1 MTFMLHYEGG
11 NRAHRN
17 EDTPELFVP
26 SVTEYD
32 MEKMREIGVL
42 TPRTLLPTDSIINP
56 LVKKNNT
63 KTWADRARVEQA
75 SACVKLFT
83 HDTEFLLMVAEQ
95 EGDAHEDMLDDID
108 DLWQKDLDGQT
119 ANPFPILYGIQN
131 TPLKSTEI
139 VRITHTFKN
148 YCLGTVTD
156 GVSEVYIP
164 KAIPSAR
171 WGTVGPELYSFYL
184 MDIEWNPQGR
194 NLWRATKVYPKL
206 DTAGMLISK
215 SVVSCSLE
223 SGGDNI
229 SLGETYE
236 YEIPCIHK
244 HIGVI
249 IGKNGKNIQNLVKKV
264 YDDTWETD
272 LPEADITP
280 FGIDMA
286 RVTVT
291 LGPQC
296 LWNDNHVQ
304 KFVSHLHT

>member
-1 MTFMLHYEGG
+1 MLHYEGG
-11 NRAHRN
+11 NRTFRN

-26 SVTEYD
+26 SVTECD
-32 MEKMREIGVL
+32 MDKMREIGVL
-42 TPRTLLPTDSIINP
+42 TPRTLLPTDSTINP
-56 LVKKNNT
+56 LVKKANT
-63 KTWADRARVEQA
+63 KTWADRTRVEQA

-83 HDTEFLLMVAEQ
+83 HNTEFLLMVAEQ

-108 DLWQKDLDGQT
+108 GLWQQDLDGQT
-119 ANPFPILYGIQN
+119 ADPFPILYGIQN
-131 TPLKSTEI
+131 IPLKSTEI
-139 VRITHTFKN
+139 VRITHNKSN

-156 GVSEVYIP
+156 GASEVYIS
-164 KAIPSAR
+164 KNIPSAR
-171 WGTVGPELYSFYL
+171 WGTVGPELYSFHL
-184 MDIEWNPQGR
+184 MDLEWHPQGR

-229 SLGETYE
+229 SLGEAHV

-249 IGKNGKNIQNLVKKV
+249 IGKNGNNIQNLEKKI

-272 LPEADITP
+272 LPEVDITP
-280 FGIDMA
+280 FGVDMA

-304 KFVSHLHT
+304 KFVSHLHA

>member
-1 MTFMLHYEGG
+1 MLHYEGG
-11 NRAHRN
+11 NRTFRN

-26 SVTEYD
+26 SVTECD
-32 MEKMREIGVL
+32 MDKMREIGVL
-42 TPRTLLPTDSIINP
+42 TPRTLLPTDSTINP
-56 LVKKNNT
+56 LVKKANT

-83 HDTEFLLMVAEQ
+83 HNTEFLLMVAEQ
-95 EGDAHEDMLDDID
+95 EGDAHEDMLDEID
-108 DLWQKDLDGQT
+108 ELWQQDLDGQT
-119 ANPFPILYGIQN
+119 ADPFPILYGIQN

-139 VRITHTFKN
+139 VRITHTKSS

-156 GVSEVYIP
+156 GASEVYIS
-164 KAIPSAR
+164 KNIPSAR
-171 WGTVGPELYSFYL
+171 WGTVGPELYSFHL
-184 MDIEWNPQGR
+184 MDLEWNPHGR

-229 SLGETYE
+229 SLGEAHV

-249 IGKNGKNIQNLVKKV
+249 IGKNGNNIQNLVKKI

-272 LPEADITP
+272 LPEVDITP
-280 FGIDMA
+280 FGVDMA

-304 KFVSHLHT
+304 KFVSRLHT

>member
-1 MTFMLHYEGG
+1 MLHYEGG
-11 NRAHRN
+11 IRVQRN

-156 GVSEVYIP
+156 GASEVYIP

-272 LPEADITP
+272 LPEVDITP

-296 LWNDNHVQ
+296 LWTDNHVQ
-304 KFVSHLHT
+304 KFVSHLHA

>member
-1 MTFMLHYEGG
+1 
-11 NRAHRN
+11 
-17 EDTPELFVP
+17 
-26 SVTEYD
+26 

-56 LVKKNNT
+56 LFKKNNT

-139 VRITHTFKN
+139 VRITHTKSS

-156 GVSEVYIP
+156 GASEVYIP
-164 KAIPSAR
+164 KSIPSAR

-272 LPEADITP
+272 LPEVDITP

-296 LWNDNHVQ
+296 LWTDNHVQ
-304 KFVSHLHT
+304 KFVSRLHT

>member
-1 MTFMLHYEGG
+1 MTFMLHYEGE
-11 NRAHRN
+11 NRDHRN

-26 SVTEYD
+26 SVTEDD

-56 LVKKNNT
+56 LVKKNNN

-156 GVSEVYIP
+156 GASEVYIT
-164 KAIPSAR
+164 KTIPSAR

-184 MDIEWNPQGR
+184 MDIEWHPQGR
-194 NLWRATKVYPKL
+194 NLWRAAKVYPKL

-229 SLGETYE
+229 SLGEAHV

-249 IGKNGKNIQNLVKKV
+249 IGKNGNNIQNLVKKI
-264 YDDTWETD
+264 YDDTWETV
-272 LPEADITP
+272 LPEVDITP

-296 LWNDNHVQ
+296 LWTDNHVQ
-304 KFVSHLHT
+304 KFVSHLHA

>member
-1 MTFMLHYEGG
+1 MLHYEGE
-11 NRAHRN
+11 NRAFRN

-26 SVTEYD
+26 SITECD
-32 MEKMREIGVL
+32 MDKMREIGVL
-42 TPRTLLPTDSIINP
+42 TPRTLLPTDSTINP
-56 LVKKNNT
+56 LVKKANT

-95 EGDAHEDMLDDID
+95 EGDAHEDMLDEID
-108 DLWQKDLDGQT
+108 DLWQQDLDGQT
-119 ANPFPILYGIQN
+119 ADPFPILYGIQN

-139 VRITHTFKN
+139 VRITHTKSN

-156 GVSEVYIP
+156 GASEVYIS
-164 KAIPSAR
+164 KNIPSAR

-184 MDIEWNPQGR
+184 MDLEWHPQGR

-215 SVVSCSLE
+215 SVVSCPLE
-223 SGGDNI
+223 SSGDNI
-229 SLGETYE
+229 SLGEAHV

-249 IGKNGKNIQNLVKKV
+249 IGKNGKNIQNLVKKI

-272 LPEADITP
+272 LPEVDITP

-304 KFVSHLHT
+304 KFVSLLHT

>member
-1 MTFMLHYEGG
+1 MLHYEGG
-11 NRAHRN
+11 IRVQRN

-108 DLWQKDLDGQT
+108 ELWQKDLDGQT

-139 VRITHTFKN
+139 VRITHTKSS

-156 GVSEVYIP
+156 GASEVYIP
-164 KAIPSAR
+164 KVIPSAR

-272 LPEADITP
+272 LPEVDITP

-296 LWNDNHVQ
+296 LWTDNHVQ
-304 KFVSHLHT
+304 KFVSRLHT

>member
-1 MTFMLHYEGG
+1 MLHYEGE
-11 NRAHRN
+11 NRDHRN

-26 SVTEYD
+26 SVTEDD

-139 VRITHTFKN
+139 VRITHTKSS

-156 GVSEVYIP
+156 GASEVYIP
-164 KAIPSAR
+164 KSIPSAR

-272 LPEADITP
+272 LPEVDITP

-296 LWNDNHVQ
+296 LWTDNHVQ
-304 KFVSHLHT
+304 KFVSRLHT

>member
-1 MTFMLHYEGG
+1 MLHYEGG
-11 NRAHRN
+11 IRVQRN

-139 VRITHTFKN
+139 VRITHTKSS

-156 GVSEVYIP
+156 GASEVYIP

-272 LPEADITP
+272 LPEVDITP

-296 LWNDNHVQ
+296 LWTDNHVQ
-304 KFVSHLHT
+304 KFVSRLHT

>member
-1 MTFMLHYEGG
+1 MLHYEGG
-11 NRAHRN
+11 LRVQRN

-139 VRITHTFKN
+139 VRITHTKSS

-156 GVSEVYIP
+156 GASEVYIP

-272 LPEADITP
+272 LPEVDITP

-296 LWNDNHVQ
+296 LWTDNHVQ
-304 KFVSHLHT
+304 KFVSRLHT

>member
-1 MTFMLHYEGG
+1 MLHYEGG
-11 NRAHRN
+11 IRVQRN

-95 EGDAHEDMLDDID
+95 EGDAHEDMLDEID
-108 DLWQKDLDGQT
+108 DLWQQDLDAQT
-119 ANPFPILYGIQN
+119 ADPFPILYGIQN

-139 VRITHTFKN
+139 VRITHTKSS

-156 GVSEVYIP
+156 GASEVYIP

-272 LPEADITP
+272 LPEVDITP

-296 LWNDNHVQ
+296 LWTDNHVQ
-304 KFVSHLHT
+304 KFVSRLHT

>member
-1 MTFMLHYEGG
+1 MLHYEGG
-11 NRAHRN
+11 RTFRN

-26 SVTEYD
+26 SVTECD
-32 MEKMREIGVL
+32 MNKMREIGVL
-42 TPRTLLPTDSIINP
+42 TPRTLLPTDSTINP
-56 LVKKNNT
+56 LVKKANT

-75 SACVKLFT
+75 SACVKLFA
-83 HDTEFLLMVAEQ
+83 HHTEFLLMVAEQ

-286 RVTVT
+286 RVTLT

-296 LWNDNHVQ
+296 LWNDKHVE
-304 KFVSHLHT
+304 KFVSHLHA

>member
-1 MTFMLHYEGG
+1 MLHYEGG
-11 NRAHRN
+11 NRVHRN

-26 SVTEYD
+26 SVTEDD

-63 KTWADRARVEQA
+63 KTWADRARVSEA

-83 HDTEFLLMVAEQ
+83 RDTEFLLMVAEQ

-108 DLWQKDLDGQT
+108 ELWQKDLDGQT
-119 ANPFPILYGIQN
+119 ANPFHISYGIQN

-156 GVSEVYIP
+156 GASEVYIS
-164 KAIPSAR
+164 KNIPSAR
-171 WGTVGPELYSFYL
+171 WGTGGPELYSFYL
-184 MDIEWNPQGR
+184 MDIEWHPQGR

-272 LPEADITP
+272 LPEVDITP

-296 LWNDNHVQ
+296 LWTDNHVQ
-304 KFVSHLHT
+304 KFVSSLHA